1 MDPALRGFVR
11 MYLFVVGFFLALGLL
26 LAAILHLEFLSVLM
40 QVYFWVG
47 IGYLAASALAW
58 TGFANLYRY
67 SPTLFVG
74 LPSYRRQIIKGQ
86 IWKEGRDNEAFLI
99 GICFSLAILALA
111 AALIDPILVLVDI
124 LGLAVAL
131 LARHALRGRMSAHS

>member
-1 MDPALRGFVR
+1 MDPVLRGFVR
-11 MYLFVVGFFLALGLL
+11 MYLFVVGFFLALGVL
-26 LAAILHLEFLSVLM
+26 LAAILRMDVVSVLM

-47 IGYLAASALAW
+47 IGYIAASALAW
-58 TGFANLYRY
+58 TGFANMYRY

-99 GICFSLAILALA
+99 GLCFGLAVLGLA
-111 AALIDPILVLVDI
+111 AALIDPVLILVDA
-124 LGLAVAL
+124 LGVAVAL
-131 LARHALRGRMSAHS
+131 VALHAIRHRMSADS